1 MAFRIVNLL
10 DLLQKANSN
19 DVHDFLCTFSCP
31 LNAEIEDFIKNKSI
45 DFSRQKISI
54 THLVLN
60 DQEELAAFFSL
71 TQRSIDVGCDKL
83 SMTVR
88 KKLMRHGIYHEDTNR
103 IQACAYLIAQFGK
116 NFNATAQGECPTGD
130 ALMEMAFSVLIKVQH
145 NVGGGV
151 AFLECEN
158 RPKLLD
164 FYRNEHNNFHIFGER
179 EADNGLKYHQ
189 LMHIFNEKTFAN

>member
-10 DLLQKANSN
+10 DLLQKASLD

-31 LNAEIEDFIKNKSI
+31 LNVEIEDFIKNKSI

-60 DQEELAAFFSL
+60 EQDELAAFFSL

-83 SMTVR
+83 SATMR
-88 KKLMRHGIYHEDTNR
+88 KKLMRHGIYNADTNS
-103 IQACAYLIAQFGK
+103 IQACAYLIAQLGK
-116 NFNATAQGECPTGD
+116 NSNSAVHDCPSGD
-130 ALMEMAFSVLIKVQH
+130 ALMEMAFSVLVKVQH
-145 NVGGGV
+145 NIGGGV
-151 AFLECEN
+151 AFLECED

-164 FYRNEHNNFHIFGER
+164 FYRNAHNNFQVYGER
-179 EADNGLKYHQ
+179 ETDDGLKYHQ